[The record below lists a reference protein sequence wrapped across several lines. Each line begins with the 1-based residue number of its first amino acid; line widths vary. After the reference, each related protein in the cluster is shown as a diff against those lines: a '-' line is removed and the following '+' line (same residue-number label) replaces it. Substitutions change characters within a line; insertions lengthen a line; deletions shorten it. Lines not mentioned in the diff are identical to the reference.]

1 MQQTDLSRAQQQ
13 IKSLAQTLPEF
24 GPEAIADPAA
34 NPTLKTYLD
43 FYQLPEPSDTVQ
55 VLAGKLISGD
65 RQSHLMLW
73 QPTHSKATAVVVHGY
88 LDHTGLYGHLIRQ
101 LLDRQFTVVCFD
113 LIGHGLSSGA
123 PASIDSFD
131 EYIEQLNEVLK
142 ATANLCPAPLHGIG
156 QSTGGGILLKQL
168 LQQGDNRDYPFA
180 SLNLLAPLVQP
191 RLWKLDR
198 WLFKLARPFRPTM
211 NRVFRKNSQDTEFL
225 DFVRHMDPFQPHRLP
240 AAWVAAM
247 AEWVVEIGRCS
258 ENEFAINVIQGDQDS
273 TLDWQHN
280 MRLLQIKFPNMHLKM
295 VQGAGH
301 HMVNEAPALREEIF
315 GALKF
320 ET

>member
-1 MQQTDLSRAQQQ
+1 MQQTDLSLAQQQ
-13 IKSLAQTLPEF
+13 IRSLAQTLPEF
-24 GPEAIADPAA
+24 GPGAIADSRS
-34 NPTLKTYLD
+34 NPILENYLD

-55 VLAGKLISGD
+55 LLAGKLINCD

-73 QPTHSKATAVVVHGY
+73 KPENATATALIVHGY

-101 LLDRQFTVVCFD
+101 LLDRQFAVVCFD

-123 PASIDSFD
+123 AASIESFD
-131 EYIEQLNEVLK
+131 EYIEQLNEVLT
-142 ATANLCPAPLHGIG
+142 ATGNLCPGPLHGIG

-168 LQQGDNRDYPFA
+168 LQQGDSGDYPFD

-191 RLWKLDR
+191 ISWKLDR
-198 WLFKLARPFRPTM
+198 WLFKLTRPFRRTM
-211 NRVFRKNSQDTEFL
+211 KRVFRKNSQDTEFL
-225 DFVRHMDPFQPHRLP
+225 DFIRYMDPFQPHRLP

-247 AEWVVEIGRCS
+247 AEWVVEIGRCA

-280 MRLLQIKFPNMHLKM
+280 MQLLQRKFPNMRL
-295 VQGAGH
+295 QIIAGAGH
-301 HMVNEAPALREEIF
+301 HMANEAPALREEIF
-315 GALKF
+315 GSLRF
-320 ET
+320 